1 MLGITQK
8 DKDGWVVL
16 ELSGEID
23 MATGPKLR
31 QTIVHRVQDGD
42 TKIVLDLSGVDFV
55 DSTGLGV
62 LIGGLKRTRSH
73 GGDLRCV
80 GLTEPLK
87 EMFKLT
93 GLDAILSKENKTPED
108 IEGFSHD

>member
-1 MLGITQK
+1 MMLGITEEFQNN
-8 DKDGWVVL
+8 WVTL
-16 ELSGEID
+16 QINGEID
-23 MATGPKLR
+23 MATGPELR
-31 QTIVHRVQDGD
+31 QRIVQYVQDGHIN
-42 TKIVLDLSGVDFV
+42 IVLDLTNVDFV

-73 GGDLRCV
+73 GGDLRCI

-93 GLDAILSKENKTPED
+93 GLDTVLTQED
-108 IEGFSHD
+108 K

>member
-1 MLGITQK
+1 MMLGMTEK
-8 DKDGWVVL
+8 FHSNWVTL
-16 ELSGEID
+16 QINGEID
-23 MATGPKLR
+23 MATGPELR
-31 QTIVHRVQDGD
+31 QRIVQYVQDGH
-42 TKIVLDLSGVDFV
+42 TNIVLDLSNVDFV

-73 GGDLRCV
+73 GGDLRCI

-93 GLDAILSKENKTPED
+93 GLDAVLTQED
-108 IEGFSHD
+108 K

>member
-1 MLGITQK
+1 MNRIKETFNQLKKNNKKALGIFLT
-8 DKDGWVVL
+8 
-16 ELSGEID
+16 
-23 MATGPKLR
+23 A
-31 QTIVHRVQDGD
+31 GD
-42 TKIVLDLSGVDFV
+42 PDFESSLNLIQQLPESGVDFV

-73 GGDLRCV
+73 GGDLRCI

-93 GLDAILSKENKTPED
+93 GLDAVLSGNGEEKSEKKEL
-108 IEGFSHD
+108 

>member
-1 MLGITQK
+1 MTYKVEENNNTCIVHLN
-8 DKDGWVVL
+8 
-16 ELSGEID
+16 GEID
-23 MATGPKLR
+23 MATGPELR
-31 QTIVHRVQDGD
+31 QRIVQYVQDGHIN
-42 TKIVLDLSGVDFV
+42 IVLDLTNVDFV

-73 GGDLRCV
+73 GGDLRCI

-93 GLDAILSKENKTPED
+93 GLDTVLTQED
-108 IEGFSHD
+108 K

>member
-1 MLGITQK
+1 MMLGITQK
-8 DKDGWVVL
+8 HVDGWIVL

-23 MATGPKLR
+23 MATGPQLR
-31 QTIVHRVQDGD
+31 QTIVQRVQEGESNL
-42 TKIVLDLSGVDFV
+42 ILDLSGVDFV

-73 GGDLRCV
+73 GGDLRCI

-93 GLDAILSKENKTPED
+93 GLDAVLSGNGEEKSKKKEL
-108 IEGFSHD
+108 

>member
-1 MLGITQK
+1 
-8 DKDGWVVL
+8 
-16 ELSGEID
+16 
-23 MATGPKLR
+23 MATGPELR
-31 QTIVHRVQDGD
+31 QRIVQYVQDGH
-42 TKIVLDLSGVDFV
+42 TNIVLDLTNVDFV

-73 GGDLRCV
+73 GGDLRCI

-93 GLDAILSKENKTPED
+93 GLDTVLTQED
-108 IEGFSHD
+108 K

>member
-1 MLGITQK
+1 MMLGITQR
-8 DKDGWVVL
+8 DHDDWVVL
-16 ELSGEID
+16 EIRGEID
-23 MATGPKLR
+23 MATGPQLR
-31 QTIVHRVQDGD
+31 QTIVQQVNDGK
-42 TKIVLDLSGVDFV
+42 TKLILDLSQVDFV

-80 GLTEPLK
+80 GLTEPLI

-93 GLDAILSKENKTPED
+93 GLDLVLTENPD
-108 IEGFSHD
+108 SRNSNG

>member
-1 MLGITQK
+1 MMLGITEEFHNH
-8 DKDGWVVL
+8 WVTL
-16 ELSGEID
+16 QINGEID
-23 MATGPKLR
+23 MATGPELR
-31 QTIVHRVQDGD
+31 QRIVQYVQDGHIN
-42 TKIVLDLSGVDFV
+42 IVLDLTNVDFV

-73 GGDLRCV
+73 GGDLRCI

-93 GLDAILSKENKTPED
+93 GLDTVLTQED
-108 IEGFSHD
+108 K

>member
-1 MLGITQK
+1 MMLGITEEFHNNLVTLQIN
-8 DKDGWVVL
+8 
-16 ELSGEID
+16 GEID
-23 MATGPKLR
+23 MATGPELR
-31 QTIVHRVQDGD
+31 QRIVQYVQYGHMN
-42 TKIVLDLSGVDFV
+42 IVLDLTNVDFV

-73 GGDLRCV
+73 GGDLRCI

-93 GLDAILSKENKTPED
+93 GLDTVLTQED
-108 IEGFSHD
+108 K

>member
-1 MLGITQK
+1 MLGITQE
-8 DKDGWVVL
+8 DQGEWVVL
-16 ELSGEID
+16 KLSGEID
-23 MATGPKLR
+23 MATGPQLR
-31 QTIVHRVQDGD
+31 QKIVQRVQDGQANL
-42 TKIVLDLSGVDFV
+42 IVDLSEVDFI

-93 GLDAILSKENKTPED
+93 GLDTVLTKEGINP
-108 IEGFSHD
+108 IERNQT

>member
-1 MLGITQK
+1 
-8 DKDGWVVL
+8 
-16 ELSGEID
+16 

>member
-1 MLGITQK
+1 MTYKVDEIDNNK
-8 DKDGWVVL
+8 RVVHL
-16 ELSGEID
+16 NGEID
-23 MATGPKLR
+23 MATGPELR
-31 QTIVHRVQDGD
+31 QRIVQYVQDGH
-42 TKIVLDLSGVDFV
+42 TNIVLDLTNVDFV

-73 GGDLRCV
+73 GGDLRCI

-93 GLDAILSKENKTPED
+93 GLDTVLTQED
-108 IEGFSHD
+108 K